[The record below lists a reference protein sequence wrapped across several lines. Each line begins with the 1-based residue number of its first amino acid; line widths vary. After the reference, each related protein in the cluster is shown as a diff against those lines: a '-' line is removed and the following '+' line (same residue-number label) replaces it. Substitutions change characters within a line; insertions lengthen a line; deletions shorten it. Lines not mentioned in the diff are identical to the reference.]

1 MAAPR
6 SVSCPKAKRRLQR
19 RVRVP
24 GTGSFHK
31 LWVSGGFS
39 TTPADPQDHSSSAV
53 LPPDPAAGAMWFC
66 RREGRSSGCI
76 SLSDNLLGGLASPE
90 GCWSYTSPPV
100 GTKRL
105 LPALRRKVCA
115 GEQAALSPLAVMA
128 FAITHKGKSNMQK
141 ST

>member
-53 LPPDPAAGAMWFC
+53 LPPRSCSWSYVVLQ
-66 RREGRSSGCI
+66 EGRKE
-76 SLSDNLLGGLASPE
+76 L
-90 GCWSYTSPPV
+90 
-100 GTKRL
+100 RL
-105 LPALRRKVCA
+105 HFGV
-115 GEQAALSPLAVMA
+115 
-128 FAITHKGKSNMQK
+128 
-141 ST
+141 